1 MEAPL
6 LSNTLKFKV
15 PSGFEVVIREQNGDD
30 DDIISRLKNNN
41 DGTSINKFIA
51 SICLSVEG
59 LPGKPSHNDILKW
72 KNRDKYYVL
81 LKSRIFSLGDTLTY
95 KYKCINPNCGKEETF
110 EEDLKLYDRDFSKP
124 VEETNNGFKY
134 QIQPYLTGEPVVEL
148 DLTSGKKVRYKYLNG
163 LSEKKLLEINKDE
176 ISKNTELL
184 VRDMEYFNSS
194 NNQWTKLQR
203 FDVFSSRDMMEIRS
217 HISKHDIPFD
227 AVSECKCPYCETV
240 ANISLLAQPS
250 FFFPQEI

>member
-1 MEAPL
+1 MEAIP
-6 LSNTLKFKV
+6 LSNILKFKI
-15 PSGFEVVIREQNGDD
+15 PSGLEVTIREQNGDD
-30 DDIISRLKNNN
+30 DDVISRLKNNN

-51 SICLSVEG
+51 SICLEVEG

-81 LKSRIFSLGDTLTY
+81 LKSRIFSLGETLTY
-95 KYKCINPNCGKEETF
+95 NYKCINPDCGKESTF
-110 EEDLKLYDRDFSKP
+110 EEDLRLYDRDFSKP
-124 VEETNNGFKY
+124 LEETNNGFKY
-134 QIQPYLTGEPVVEL
+134 QVQPYLTSSPTVEI

-184 VRDMEYFNSS
+184 VRDMEWFNGG
-194 NNQWTKLQR
+194 QWHKLQR
-203 FDVFSSRDMMEIRS
+203 FDVFSSKDMMEIRS
-217 HISKHDIPFD
+217 HITKYDMPFD
-227 AVSECKCPYCETV
+227 AVSDCKCPYCQKV